1 MNKHALIVG
10 ILWVVFTAVCY
21 AVVLSYSPFPV
32 AASEQAKIVDDAF
45 TLLTY
50 LAIPVFSLVCAL
62 LVYSMIRFGHNGRP
76 GQDGPPMRSN
86 RRVVWVGLAGTT
98 ALTAVMI
105 IHPGITGL
113 LELRADDDNIDLVVQ
128 IEGRQWFWNAKYPE
142 QSVQSRNELVLPID
156 KTVQFLVM
164 SHDVLHSFWV
174 PAFRVKIDA
183 VPGIITKVTAT
194 PTRLGTFNEETNYRL
209 QCAELCGILHA
220 EMQMPVRVVEQ
231 AEFKQWVTEQRPVAA
246 RR

>member
-1 MNKHALIVG
+1 
-10 ILWVVFTAVCY
+10 
-21 AVVLSYSPFPV
+21 
-32 AASEQAKIVDDAF
+32 
-45 TLLTY
+45 
-50 LAIPVFSLVCAL
+50 
-62 LVYSMIRFGHNGRP
+62 
-76 GQDGPPMRSN
+76 
-86 RRVVWVGLAGTT
+86 
-98 ALTAVMI
+98 MI

-231 AEFKQWVTEQRPVAA
+231 AEFKQWVTEQKPLAA